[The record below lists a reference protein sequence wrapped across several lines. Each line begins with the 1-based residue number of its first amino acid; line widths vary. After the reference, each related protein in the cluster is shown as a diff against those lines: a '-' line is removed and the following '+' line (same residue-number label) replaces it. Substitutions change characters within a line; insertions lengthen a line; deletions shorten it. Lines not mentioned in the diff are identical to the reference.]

1 MKINVKS
8 FFFTLLLVIFLFGC
22 SSSEEGNS
30 TDSKE
35 TQALENDEQIAD
47 DEGEE
52 DESNTD
58 SSSEG
63 SGLIDKDELNK
74 GEDSNEDNSN
84 KDQPNLGDGETEDQV
99 DLSIGDTAIVE
110 TTISKYEVTLDAVE
124 FMDELEGEAV
134 QSQFDTL
141 VLADVT
147 IKNLSD
153 ESIDISDSMGIFEIT
168 TSIEGSGYSDVAAHF
183 SGVDKFSG
191 ELNPNEKAS
200 GQMLFEEIN
209 GEHHYLRVTP
219 GLTASNAVKNEAT
232 WVFTE
237 DEG

>member
-1 MKINVKS
+1 MRGLLKIA
-8 FFFTLLLVIFLFGC
+8 FTGFLTLGLFVGC
-22 SSSEEGNS
+22 SNAENNTEEVNEASGLESTEESSN
-30 TDSKE
+30 
-35 TQALENDEQIAD
+35 EN
-47 DEGEE
+47 
-52 DESNTD
+52 
-58 SSSEG
+58 EG
-63 SGLIDKDELNK
+63 SGLIEREEIFKENDDEEES
-74 GEDSNEDNSN
+74 GNE
-84 KDQPNLGDGETEDQV
+84 PNLGDGETEDQT
-99 DLSIGDTAIVE
+99 DLSIGDTAKIE
-110 TTISKYEVTLDAVE
+110 TTISEYEVTLDAVE

-147 IKNLSD
+147 IKNLSE

-168 TSIEGSGYSDVAAHF
+168 TSIESSGYPDVAAHF

-191 ELNPNEKAS
+191 KLNPNEEAS

-232 WVFTE
+232 WVFEEE
-237 DEG
+237 DGK